1 MYKNNV
7 QGKKKNNVQELLTSY
22 TQKHLEGEKIQEKRS
37 KEILIKRWT
46 AGGAL

>member
-7 QGKKKNNVQELLTSY
+7 QGKKKKNNVQELLTSY

-37 KEILIKRWT
+37 KEILIKR
-46 AGGAL
+46 

>member
-7 QGKKKNNVQELLTSY
+7 HELLTSY
-22 TQKHLEGEKIQEKRS
+22 TQKHLEGERS